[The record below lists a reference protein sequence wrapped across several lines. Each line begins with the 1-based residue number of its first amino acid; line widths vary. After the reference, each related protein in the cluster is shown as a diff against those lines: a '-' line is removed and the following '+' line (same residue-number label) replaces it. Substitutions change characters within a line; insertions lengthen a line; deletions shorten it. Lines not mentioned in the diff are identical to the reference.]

1 MSSPADLRPGDLM
14 FTTIPGIGGKLI
26 ALGEKINDKS
36 VTWDVAKKVQH
47 VGVVTSSC
55 YRWPPRGAAGPLLV
69 QAMPA
74 GAEEV
79 EIGSDYWNPSCIYVR
94 PGYKS
99 EYTPPRVAQFARS
112 YIGVP
117 YSFLDYAAI
126 AGRHMLALKPTQRTL
141 FDRYVSST
149 KHMICSQLADQA
161 LSDANFHVFDDGRIP
176 QDVTPAALY
185 SALLDRPG
193 TQICSSAFDWFEPV

>member
-1 MSSPADLRPGDLM
+1 M

-36 VTWDVAKKVQH
+36 VTWEVAKKVQH
-47 VGVVTSSC
+47 VGVVTSPC
-55 YRWPPRGAAGPLLV
+55 YRWAVGPLLV
-69 QAMPA
+69 QAMPS

-94 PGYKS
+94 PQYAMMPES
-99 EYTPPRVAQFARS
+99 LLVANAARS

-117 YSFLDYAAI
+117 YSFLDYVAI
-126 AGRHMLALKPTQRTL
+126 AGRHVLALKPTQRTL

-161 LSDANFHVFDDGRIP
+161 LSDAGFHVFDDGRIP

-185 SALLDRPG
+185 SALLDMPG
-193 TQICSSAFDWFEPV
+193 TRICSSAFDWFEPV

>member
-1 MSSPADLRPGDLM
+1 M

-47 VGVVTSSC
+47 VGVVT
-55 YRWPPRGAAGPLLV
+55 AVNPLRLV
-69 QAMPA
+69 QAMPS

-99 EYTPPRVAQFARS
+99 EYTPPRVARFARS

-117 YSFLDYAAI
+117 YSFLDYVAI
-126 AGRHMLALKPTQRTL
+126 AGRHVFALKPTQRTP

-161 LSDANFHVFDDGRIP
+161 LSDAGFHVFDDGRIP

-185 SALLDRPG
+185 SALLDMPG

>member
-1 MSSPADLRPGDLM
+1 M

-36 VTWDVAKKVQH
+36 VTWEVAKKIQH
-47 VGVVTSSC
+47 VGVVTEC
-55 YRWPPRGAAGPLLV
+55 PPIGPKLV
-69 QAMPA
+69 QAMPS

-79 EIGSDYWNPSCIYVR
+79 EIGSDYWGPSCIYVR

-117 YSFLDYAAI
+117 YSFLDYVAI
-126 AGRHMLALKPTQRTL
+126 AGRHVLALKPTQRTL

-185 SALLDRPG
+185 SALLDMPG
-193 TQICSSAFDWFEPV
+193 TAIIYP